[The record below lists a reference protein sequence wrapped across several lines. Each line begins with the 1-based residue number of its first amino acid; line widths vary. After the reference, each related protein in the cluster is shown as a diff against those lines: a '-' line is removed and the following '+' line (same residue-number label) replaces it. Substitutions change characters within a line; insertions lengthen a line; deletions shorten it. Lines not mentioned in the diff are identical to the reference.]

1 MKHAS
6 QYPVRAVAQ
15 LTGISIDTLRAW
27 ERRYGAVVP
36 GRDARGRMYSQAD
49 VARLRLLQEA
59 VARGHPIGRV
69 ARLSDP
75 ELRTLTEPVLPAHP
89 DVAPRPSSA
98 LVGPASLAAAIER
111 LDQSDVE
118 AQLARAAALLRPA
131 DLVSDVMM
139 PALRHVGET
148 WHSRPLGIAQEHL
161 LSSAV
166 RSLLGSLMHLYDR
179 SDVPGRLLFATPAGE
194 RHEFGALAAALVA
207 RSGGLGAIYLGP
219 DLPADDIA
227 DMAAVV
233 EADVVV
239 LGVTMSG
246 GEGDRVDKEVQSI
259 ARRLPRDAE
268 LWLGGPAAERV
279 GDVLKSRALVLPDF
293 ARLEAQL
300 AAIGARF

>member
-1 MKHAS
+1 
-6 QYPVRAVAQ
+6 
-15 LTGISIDTLRAW
+15 
-27 ERRYGAVVP
+27 
-36 GRDARGRMYSQAD
+36 MYSQAD
-49 VARLRLLQEA
+49 VARLRLLREA
-59 VARGHPIGRV
+59 VGRGHPIGRV

-75 ELRTLTEPVLPAHP
+75 ELRALTEPVVPDHP

-98 LVGPASLAAAIER
+98 LVAPASLAAAIER
-111 LDQSDVE
+111 LNQWDVE
-118 AQLARAAALLRPA
+118 AQLARAATLLRPA
-131 DLVSDVMM
+131 DLVNDVIM

-148 WHSRPLGIAQEHL
+148 WHSRPLGIAHEHL

-166 RSLLGSLMHLYDR
+166 RSMLGSLMHLYDR

-207 RSGGLGAIYLGP
+207 RSGGLGALYLGP

-227 DMAAVV
+227 DMAAVI

-246 GEGDRVDKEVQSI
+246 GEGDRVDKEVQAI

-268 LWLGGPAAERV
+268 LWLGGPAAERL
-279 GDVLKSRALVLPDF
+279 GDVIKSRARVVPDF

-300 AAIGARF
+300 AEIGARF